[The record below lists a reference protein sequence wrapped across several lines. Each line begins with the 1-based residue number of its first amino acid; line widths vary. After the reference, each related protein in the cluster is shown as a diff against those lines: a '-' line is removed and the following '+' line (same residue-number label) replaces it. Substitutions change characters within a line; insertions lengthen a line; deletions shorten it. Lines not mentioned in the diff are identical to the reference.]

1 MIRGWSPIYRREVAT
16 YFQSASTYIVLGL
29 LFLAVGIFYHQIMV
43 DFTNAS
49 AMAEAGGPFG
59 SSPDPPNISVSVIEA
74 IFRSLSAMILFTI
87 PILSMRLLSE
97 ERSSG
102 TFELLVTCPVS
113 DWGILLG
120 KYLAL
125 MTVGLAIVALSS
137 VYPLVTWYFG
147 KDHGVAPEWPIVVTC
162 YLQLFL
168 IFGAYSA
175 FGLMAS
181 SLTES
186 QIVASVTTLVGL
198 LLWNVAGVVT
208 FMDAR
213 LHAVVK
219 EFSPMSHT
227 ENFVQGLLSTKDV
240 AFYVLA
246 SFICLFIA
254 ARMLES
260 RRWRL

>member
-1 MIRGWSPIYRREVAT
+1 M
-16 YFQSASTYIVLGL
+16 
-29 LFLAVGIFYHQIMV
+29 
-43 DFTNAS
+43 
-49 AMAEAGGPFG
+49 
-59 SSPDPPNISVSVIEA
+59 
-74 IFRSLSAMILFTI
+74 
-87 PILSMRLLSE
+87 
-97 ERSSG
+97 
-102 TFELLVTCPVS
+102 
-113 DWGILLG
+113 
-120 KYLAL
+120 
-125 MTVGLAIVALSS
+125 GLAIVVLSS
-137 VYPLVTWYFG
+137 VYPLTTWYFG
-147 KDHGVAPEWPIVVTC
+147 RDHGVAPEWPIVVSC

-227 ENFVQGLLSTKDV
+227 ENFVQGLLSAKDI
-240 AFYVLA
+240 AFYILA
-246 SFICLFIA
+246 AFICLFIA